1 MYYYCSEC
9 FHNFG
14 NTLRSTKMEH
24 QQLERVFDLLIAY
37 SDKQMTDLFNK
48 KTQGVW
54 KNYSASEALDIIND
68 VALGLIDLGIKP
80 NDKVAI
86 ISSNRPEWNFID
98 FAIQIIGAVSV
109 PMYPTITVEDYAF
122 IFNDSEVKIIF
133 AENEDLLNKS
143 REAAKGNNN
152 IQEIFTFDQVSGA
165 KYWTEV
171 IDLGVGKDASVLEE
185 LKSNVKSEDLLTL
198 IYTSGTT
205 GRPKGVM
212 LTHKN
217 IVSNIKA
224 LVRGKYF
231 DLYDGDKALS
241 FLPLCHIY
249 ERTDIYLYMYYGVS
263 IYYAESM
270 ETIADNIREV
280 RPSRFATVPRLLEK
294 VFDKILSK
302 GKELSGLKRSLFF
315 GAVEFGLKYDPMIK
329 LGLLDQIKLGFY
341 RKLIFSKWKEALGGN
356 IRLITSGSAALQP
369 RLSRVFWAAGIPIS
383 EGYGL
388 TETSPVISV
397 SQVSPPDFRI
407 GCVGTLLDCLE
418 LKIAEDGEICVK
430 GDSIMPG
437 YYNNPEATAEAID
450 SEGWFHTGDIGM
462 MVEGKYLKI
471 TDRKKEIF
479 KTSGGKY
486 VAPQLVENKLKES
499 TFIEQCMV
507 VGEGQK
513 FPSALIIPEFLALKV
528 WCNQQGIATETNLE
542 MIHHPEVVA
551 LMENEVKATMA
562 SIAQYEQVKKFVLL
576 PALFSIQEGELTP
589 TLKLKRKII
598 YAKYEPLIL
607 PLYN

>member
-1 MYYYCSEC
+1 MQ
-9 FHNFG
+9 
-14 NTLRSTKMEH
+14 H
-24 QQLERVFDLLIAY
+24 QQLERVFDLLNAY
-37 SDKQMTDLFNK
+37 KASNQSDLFCK
-48 KTQGVW
+48 KENGSWRT
-54 KNYSASEALDIIND
+54 YSAQETLGIIND
-68 VALGLIDLGIKP
+68 FALGLIELGVQP

-86 ISSNRPEWNFID
+86 ISSNRPEWNFLD

-122 IFNDSEVKIIF
+122 IFKDSEVKIVF
-133 AENEDLLNKS
+133 AETEDLLNKS
-143 REAAKGNNN
+143 REASKGNAT
-152 IQEIFTFDQVSGA
+152 IQGIYTFDRVEGA
-165 KYWTEV
+165 QFWTEV
-171 IDLGVGKDASVLEE
+171 IDLGGGKDASVLEV
-185 LKSNVKSEDLLTL
+185 LKSKVQPDDLLTL

-205 GRPKGVM
+205 GKPKGVM

-217 IVSNIKA
+217 IVSNVKA
-224 LVRGKYF
+224 LVRGGF
-231 DLYDGDKALS
+231 FELYEGDKALS

-249 ERTDIYLYMYYGVS
+249 ERTDIYMYMYYGVS
-263 IYYAESM
+263 VYYAESM

-280 RPSRFATVPRLLEK
+280 KPSMFATVPRLLEK
-294 VFDKILSK
+294 VFDKILAK
-302 GKELSGLKRSLFF
+302 GNESTGIKRSLFF
-315 GAVEFGLKYDPMIK
+315 GAVEFGLQYDPMIK
-329 LGLLDQIKLGFY
+329 LGFLDQIKLGFY

-397 SQVSPPDFRI
+397 SKVSPPDFKI

-450 SEGWFHTGDIGM
+450 KDGWFHTGDIGT

-499 TFIEQCMV
+499 AFIEQCMV

-513 FPSALIIPEFLALKV
+513 FPSALIIPEFNALKV
-528 WCNQQGIATETNLE
+528 WCKQHGVASETHLE
-542 MIHHPEVVA
+542 MINNPQVISM
-551 LMENEVKATMA
+551 MEEEVKMTMA
-562 SIAQYEQVKKFVLL
+562 NIAKYEQVKKFVLL
-576 PALFSIQEGELTP
+576 PELFTIQEGELTP

-598 YAKYEPLIL
+598 YAKYESLIL

>member
-1 MYYYCSEC
+1 
-9 FHNFG
+9 
-14 NTLRSTKMEH
+14 MEH
-24 QQLERVFDLLIAY
+24 QQLERVFDLLKAY
-37 SDKQMTDLFNK
+37 SNVQIPDLLNK
-48 KTQGVW
+48 KTNGAW
-54 KNYSASEALDIIND
+54 KNYSASETLNIIND
-68 VALGLIDLGIKP
+68 LALGLLELGIKP

-86 ISSNRPEWNFID
+86 ISSNRPEWNFVD
-98 FAIQIIGAVSV
+98 FAIQIIGGVSV

-122 IFNDSEVKIIF
+122 IFKDSEVKIIF

-143 REAAKGNNN
+143 REAAKGNDK
-152 IQEIFTFDQVSGA
+152 IKEIFTFDSVEGS

-171 IDLGVGKDASVLEE
+171 IDMGGGKDASVLDE
-185 LKSNVKSEDLLTL
+185 LKANVKADDLLTL

-217 IVSNIKA
+217 IVSNVKS
-224 LVRGKYF
+224 LVRGKF
-231 DLYDGDKALS
+231 FELYDGDKALS

-263 IYYAESM
+263 VYYAESM

-280 RPSRFATVPRLLEK
+280 RPSMFATVPRLLEK
-294 VFDKILSK
+294 VFDKIMAK
-302 GKELSGLKRSLFF
+302 GNELTGLKRSLFF
-315 GAVEFGLKYDPMIK
+315 GAVEFGLQYDPMVKLGFWDNIK
-329 LGLLDQIKLGFY
+329 LGLY

-397 SQVSPPDFRI
+397 SQVSPPDFQI

-450 SEGWFHTGDIGM
+450 KEGWFHTGDIGM
-462 MVEGKYLKI
+462 MVDGKYLKI

-499 TFIEQCMV
+499 SFIEQCMV

-528 WCNQQGIATETNLE
+528 WCKQHGIASETNLE
-542 MIHHPEVVA
+542 MINNPQVIA
-551 LMENEVKATMA
+551 LLEEEVKGTMA
-562 SIAQYEQVKKFVLL
+562 SVAKYEQVKKFVLL
-576 PALFSIQEGELTP
+576 PALFTIQDGELTP

-598 YAKYEPLIL
+598 YAKYESQIL